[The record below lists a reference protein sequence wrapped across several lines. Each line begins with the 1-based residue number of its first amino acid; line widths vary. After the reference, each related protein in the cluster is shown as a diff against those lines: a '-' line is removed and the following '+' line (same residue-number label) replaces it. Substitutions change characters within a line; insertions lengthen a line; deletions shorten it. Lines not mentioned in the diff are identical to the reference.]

1 MRRMMVVRMVVMV
14 LAAALLAALIFSTF
28 ALAETLF
35 SPTGD
40 SSVPV
45 IVFKSQQA
53 LEEGT
58 KFLASGGSIFNY
70 KVFGQYVRAIAES
83 GSSCLIIQSK
93 IGKKQIRITDGVH
106 AGKVGWVHSEMVR

>member
-1 MRRMMVVRMVVMV
+1 MKRAVICSVVLFGV
-14 LAAALLAALIFSTF
+14 LLSVLMLSSFVQ
-28 ALAETLF
+28 AETLF
-35 SPTGD
+35 SPSGD
-40 SSVPV
+40 PKTPV
-45 IVFKSQQA
+45 IIFKSQQA

-83 GSSCLIIQSK
+83 GTKCLVLKSK
-93 IGKKQIRITDGVH
+93 LGKKQIRVLDGVH

>member
-1 MRRMMVVRMVVMV
+1 MRRMAVVRLVVLV
-14 LAAALLAALIFSTF
+14 LLAALSWSTL
-28 ALAETLF
+28 AQAETLF
-35 SPTGD
+35 SPSGD

-45 IVFKSQQA
+45 VVFKSQQA

-83 GSSCLIIQSK
+83 GSGCLVLKSK
-93 IGKKQIRITDGVH
+93 LGKKQIRITNGVH